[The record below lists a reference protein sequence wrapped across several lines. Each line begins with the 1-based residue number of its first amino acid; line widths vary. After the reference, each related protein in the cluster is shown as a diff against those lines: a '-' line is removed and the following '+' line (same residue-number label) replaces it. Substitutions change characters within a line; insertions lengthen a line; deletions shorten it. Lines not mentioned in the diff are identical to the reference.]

1 MAQETN
7 QLTNQKMSWAEVV
20 KVAHLVVSDQKSQSP
35 LEERIIGD
43 LEDMGSGKN
52 EISPELVVNG
62 SSETFCPNLVDES
75 GDRALSKLERKKR
88 DRAKRRFKQAWNSF
102 PPVEVEG
109 RSLSDSDLQIRR
121 DILIREAKMTLQVGK
136 TISIQFRGDENEA
149 VEELTNIAE
158 KEQHLF

>member
-1 MAQETN
+1 MKVELTLIVRGRMAQETN

-75 GDRALSKLERKKR
+75 GVKSKEKPYKDPTLLDEAYGEMPGKY
-88 DRAKRRFKQAWNSF
+88 
-102 PPVEVEG
+102 
-109 RSLSDSDLQIRR
+109 QIHAG
-121 DILIREAKMTLQVGK
+121 IWKLGK
-136 TISIQFRGDENEA
+136 
-149 VEELTNIAE
+149 
-158 KEQHLF
+158 